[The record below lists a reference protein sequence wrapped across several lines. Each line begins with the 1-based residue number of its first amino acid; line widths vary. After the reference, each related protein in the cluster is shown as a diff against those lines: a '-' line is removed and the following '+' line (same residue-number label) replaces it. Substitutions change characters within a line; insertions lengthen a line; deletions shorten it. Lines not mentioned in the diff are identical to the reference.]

1 MERGAQAGRAARG
14 SPANAAL
21 RGLLLS
27 IRDRGRILLPPP
39 PPCPDPPPPRP
50 RSAAPDALG
59 RRCPRGSRSSVRFSA
74 VPLSFRSEAEPRA
87 PGGCFHVLLPSRR
100 LSPRIPRYSPAPA
113 ADARSASSKTAF
125 ILLRSEGCAKETK
138 APVLRIPLP
147 AHPPLL

>member
-27 IRDRGRILLPPP
+27 IRDRGRILLTPPL
-39 PPCPDPPPPRP
+39 RP
-50 RSAAPDALG
+50 RSAAPNALG